1 MNKKIKIFIEVCSIN
16 TLLFFALIS
25 AEYLFK
31 YEGSISAMLKG
42 SELSKGIILISYLV
56 SVLTLSN
63 FIVNIKQ
70 KHLRELYF
78 KGGVGYLELS
88 SHSFFYN
95 LINLYSR
102 DLNKI
107 RERLNLN
114 GDFMPA
120 FIDKLKQ
127 IDNGA
132 RGALEDVNV
141 RDLLTQEKITF
152 DQLNQVN
159 YEVKRA
165 LRNDNIKALFID
177 NHISFYE
184 LNLCDHIV
192 LEALDNQHIRTMF
205 INGHLNLEQIRMCEY
220 HVIRALDNLDVR
232 NQLINDFRNQHI
244 NNGMTWYNFIRG
256 IHRERAN
263 NLNENPILRAAIEE
277 VFGNRNPGDRAN
289 NLNENP
295 LLRAVRT
302 NNLDLNTHQASV
314 HESASDSAIALAE
327 RYDLN
332 HPENLVIDRIDVL
345 TNEINNFNLNERIT
359 NHIHEAAKR
368 GLNRL
373 RNSDFTDPKS
383 NLTIPKLIA
392 LTHIAANDK
401 EEQHSQDTYNDYL
414 EAIIFAL
421 YESQRLN
428 NFMGNVDRLDTNDS
442 KICDSGTFNKII
454 EKMVSILPDCQII
467 VINFDIIA
475 YKANQIV
482 KNIITQFFDE
492 RTTLNLPNEAE
503 LMVLENNHLDTY
515 INYLQDIINIHANHD
530 SNPLCNALKDKLIQG
545 TQSQL
550 NNEFG
555 SHLNRI
561 LGEMFT
567 FLDLFDNA
575 FSTNK
580 DYIQLK
586 LNNYIQAHPTHE
598 NSINGLSLF
607 SETSHADGYQT
618 EAHQSQPTL

>member
-1 MNKKIKIFIEVCSIN
+1 MNKKLKIFIEVCSIN
-16 TLLFFALIS
+16 TLLFLTLIS
-25 AEYLFK
+25 AESLFK

-42 SELSKGIILISYLV
+42 SVLSEGIILISSLV
-56 SVLTLSN
+56 SMHTLYN

-70 KHLRELYF
+70 QHLRELYF

-95 LINLYSR
+95 LINLFSR
-102 DLNKI
+102 NPNKI
-107 RERLNLN
+107 RELLNLN
-114 GDFMPA
+114 SDFLLP

-192 LEALDNQHIRTMF
+192 LEALNNQHIRTMF
-205 INGHLNLEQIRMCEY
+205 INSHLNLEQIRMCEY

-232 NQLINDFRNQHI
+232 NQLIN
-244 NNGMTWYNFIRG
+244 NGMTWYNFIRG

-263 NLNENPILRAAIEE
+263 NLVNENPILRE

-302 NNLDLNTHQASV
+302 NNLDLNTHQTSV

-332 HPENLVIDRIDVL
+332 HPENLVINRIDVL
-345 TNEINNFNLNERIT
+345 TNEINSFNLNERIT

-383 NLTIPKLIA
+383 NITIPKLIA

-401 EEQHSQDTYNDYL
+401 KEQHSQDTYNDYL

-492 RTTLNLPNEAE
+492 RTALNLPNEAE
-503 LMVLENNHLDTY
+503 LMVLENDHLDTY

-575 FSTNK
+575 FSTNR

-607 SETSHADGYQT
+607 SERSHADSYQT
-618 EAHQSQPTL
+618 EEHQSQPTL